1 MPQLQTLNQT
11 LGQKLLVEQA
21 QIFYDIK
28 GKPASVILPFK
39 VFKKIYP
46 QKDELT
52 ALLEESERIAK
63 KEKISLKEL
72 LATLEQVR
80 EEMYKKYYA

>member
-1 MPQLQTLNQT
+1 MPQLQTLDQ
-11 LGQKLLVEQA
+11 
-21 QIFYDIK
+21 QILAKKQIQVFYDIK

-39 VFKKIYP
+39 VFERIYP

>member
-1 MPQLQTLNQT
+1 MAQT
-11 LGQKLLVEQA
+11 QA
-21 QIFYDIK
+21 LDPKILKDQIQVFYDTE
-28 GKPASVILPFK
+28 GRPTSVILPFK
-39 VFKKIYP
+39 VFEKLYP

-52 ALLEESERIAK
+52 ALLEESARIAE

-72 LATLEQVR
+72 LSTLEQVR